1 MDAHWRASYLPAQPK
16 SQHFQRCNENVQD
29 LEMEESPSDQTVFR
43 LHRLSSDDREADM
56 VYPAHVWIPQ
66 HDVNTG
72 LDFLRLQQEQKNITD
87 VANVET
93 HFNIYEPNVR
103 PTSNLLGDLHDEAVF
118 APRRQGYCNGSH
130 FGCFKDFP
138 ITGNSFQN
146 DLKFSVGNVVASHT
160 WEKEQDTASKRSMTR
175 EKVTMSIFFGF
186 LICILIQRELSFTKL
201 ISR

>member
-16 SQHFQRCNENVQD
+16 SQHFQQCNENVQD

-72 LDFLRLQQEQKNITD
+72 LDVLRLQQEQKNITD

-118 APRRQGYCNGSH
+118 APRRQGYCTGSH

-175 EKVTMSIFFGF
+175 EKVTMSIFFLVFIF
-186 LICILIQRELSFTKL
+186 LF
-201 ISR
+201 